1 MSKLPFIRQLIW
13 GNAAWF
19 SLVFQSL
26 FGAAGRVVLSNV
38 CHAMSVYK
46 RQPRLRKVPLSDVV
60 PRSIEI
66 NLSHVTSENWQVT
79 TYELASI
86 ISIVLSKSPQRF
98 FEFGTFDGRTSLN
111 VLRNAPATQVFSI
124 DLPPG
129 DVNLPDQKK
138 VGNLIGEEFRGDD
151 NRFTQLLGNSLH
163 FDFTPYRGSV
173 DVVFIDAGHSY
184 ACAIADSRSACRLI
198 GERGGV
204 IIWHDYATWP
214 GVTQAVEEIHALTRE
229 KADMF
234 WIECTTLAV
243 MMAKPGILLLE

>member
-1 MSKLPFIRQLIW
+1 MSKLPFIRQLFW
-13 GNAAWF
+13 GNVAW
-19 SLVFQSL
+19 SAHVFRAL
-26 FGAAGRVVLSNV
+26 FGAGGRVGLSNM
-38 CHAMSVYK
+38 CHAMGVYK
-46 RQPRLRKVPLSDVV
+46 RQPHLRKVALSDVI
-60 PRSIEI
+60 PRGIEI

-86 ISIVLSKSPQRF
+86 LSIVLARSPQCF

-111 VLRNAPATQVFSI
+111 VLRNSPSTQVVSI

-129 DVNLPDQKK
+129 DVKLPDQKK

-151 NRFTQLLGNSLH
+151 GRFTQLLGNSLR
-163 FDFTPYRGSV
+163 FDFTPFHGSV

-204 IIWHDYATWP
+204 IMWHDYATWP
-214 GVTQAVEEIHALTRE
+214 GVTQAVEEIQALTRE
-229 KADMF
+229 KADMV
-234 WIECTTLAV
+234 WIEGTTLAV
-243 MMAKPGILLLE
+243 MMARPGVSLVE